1 MSTTIEQI
9 KQNALEELEERFKA
23 EPDMDYPEDMVSEIA
38 DSSVPVYTFELAQ
51 IAQSSMDVM
60 LHENELPP
68 AFDGT
73 PTVTNL
79 IATAVYEIVQE
90 DLYEKLYELQQE
102 HEEQQDNEKGMDSTL

>member
-1 MSTTIEQI
+1 MSITIEQI
-9 KQNALEELEERFKA
+9 KSDALEELEDRFKA
-23 EPDMDYPEDMVSEIA
+23 EPDMAYPEDMVSEIS

-60 LHENELPP
+60 LHDNELPP

-79 IATAVYEIVQE
+79 IATAIYELVQE
-90 DLYEKLYELQQE
+90 VLYERLYELQQE
-102 HEEQQDNEKGMDSTL
+102 YEEQQELAEDMSQ

>member
-23 EPDMDYPEDMVSEIA
+23 EPDMSYPEDMVHEIA

-51 IAQSSMDVM
+51 VAQSSLDVM

-68 AFDGT
+68 AFDGS

-79 IATAVYEIVQE
+79 IATAIYELVQE
-90 DLYEKLYELQQE
+90 ELYEKLYELQQE
-102 HEEQQDNEKGMDSTL
+102 HANQQDDDMDITP